1 MTPVRLLVLAAGFLI
16 VAVVLWDAF
25 EAVVL
30 PRRVARR
37 LRLVVVILR
46 LTWRFWGKAGMRR
59 RAGPRRETFLSY
71 YGPVSLILLLVVWA
85 AGLIVGFAMMQWGL
99 GSSLVDPQG
108 RASFLSDLYFSG
120 TNFFTIGLGDVSPRG
135 WPARAITVIEGG
147 TGFAFLALVIGYLP
161 IFYQEFSRRETRV
174 TMLDGW
180 AGSPPTAGALLFR
193 LGRDGSLPAVS
204 TFLEEWEL
212 WCADML
218 ESHLSYPILAYFR
231 SQHSNQSWLAG
242 ITAVLDVCALI
253 LAGVEGAPRHA
264 AQRTFAMARHTVVDL
279 CQVFAVAPRAPAQ
292 DRMPVEDFPRLEAML
307 SRGGVTLTDGPKASV
322 ALAHLRHL
330 YEPYVTA
337 LSALLLMPLPT
348 WMPEPGARD
357 NWERSPWR

>member
-1 MTPVRLLVLAAGFLI
+1 VTPIRLLVLAAGLLV

-37 LRLVVVILR
+37 LRLVVIILR
-46 LTWRFWGKAGMRR
+46 TTWRFWGKAGLRR
-59 RAGPRRETFLSY
+59 PAGFRRETFLSY
-71 YGPVSLILLLVVWA
+71 YGPLNLILLLVVWA

-99 GSSLVDPQG
+99 GSPLVDPQG
-108 RASFLSDLYFSG
+108 RATFLTDLYFSG

-135 WPARAITVIEGG
+135 WPGRALTVIEGG

-180 AGSPPTAGALLFR
+180 AGSPPTAAALLFR
-193 LGRDGSLPAVS
+193 LGRDDSLAVVS

-242 ITAVLDVCALI
+242 ITMVLDVCALI

-279 CQVFAVAPRAPAQ
+279 CQVFAVAPRDPAE
-292 DRMPVEDFPRLEAML
+292 DRLPEAEFPRLEAML
-307 SRGGVTLTDGPKASV
+307 ARGGVRLTNGPKAAA
-322 ALAHLRHL
+322 ALAHLRHF
-330 YEPYVTA
+330 YEPYVAA
-337 LSALLLMPLPT
+337 LSDLLLMSLPT
-348 WMPEPGARD
+348 WMPAPGARD

>member
-1 MTPVRLLVLAAGFLI
+1 MTADRILGFAAGLLV
-16 VAVVLWDAF
+16 VAVILWDAF

-37 LRLVVVILR
+37 LRLVAIVIR
-46 LTWRFWGKAGMRR
+46 TTWRFWA
-59 RAGPRRETFLSY
+59 RAGLRRPPGNRRETFLSY
-71 YGPVSLILLLVVWA
+71 YGPLTLILLLVIWA
-85 AGLIVGFAMMQWGL
+85 GGLIVGFALLHWGL

-108 RASFLSDLYFSG
+108 RASFLTDLYFSG

-135 WPARAITVIEGG
+135 WGSRAVTVVEGG
-147 TGFAFLALVIGYLP
+147 VGFAFLALVIGYLP
-161 IFYQEFSRRETRV
+161 IFYQEFSRREMRV

-193 LGRDGSLPAVS
+193 LGRDKSLTAIS
-204 TFLEEWEL
+204 KFLEDWEV
-212 WCADML
+212 WCGDLL

-242 ITAVLDVCALI
+242 LTAVLDVCALV
-253 LAGVEGAPRHA
+253 LSGVEDAPRHA

-279 CQVFAVAPRAPAQ
+279 CQVFAVAPRPPEQ
-292 DRMPVEDFPRLEAML
+292 DRLPAEAFARLEAML
-307 SRGGVTLTDGPKASV
+307 ARGGVTVRDGPKAAT
-322 ALAHLRHL
+322 ALAHLRHM
-330 YEPYVTA
+330 YEPYVGA
-337 LSALLLMPLPT
+337 LSALLRMPLPT
-348 WMPEPGARD
+348 WLPAPEARD